1 MAYAPSITKSDIYNM
16 RRQAEKEG
24 KLERA
29 RELYHQGMSLYEIS
43 DRVNL
48 PERVL
53 VTELGLE

>member
-1 MAYAPSITKSDIYNM
+1 MAYAPSITKSDIFNM
-16 RRQAEKEG
+16 RRQAAKED
-24 KLERA
+24 KVERA

-43 DRVNL
+43 EKVNL